1 MSLLSGV
8 IRPNQIGRLQV
19 SSRPRSLR
27 GFWSLSIP
35 RSTRSGNAAAVLC
48 RTRHWIRLSIVTEFG
63 ESSFWRLKHS
73 FLPLV
78 TNGKKTTTHFV
89 GLPTRFWGSISRA
102 PSGSERGTRS
112 SQRRIGGIRNATPRS
127 RFTLVMSP
135 LLARWVP
142 TTRLFSRTPIHPER
156 PDSGLHRA
164 LFRNIG
170 SELHPVP
177 LRGSA
182 KTQWPGSG
190 EQPVGVALGLA
201 HRAVTLCG

>member
-89 GLPTRFWGSISRA
+89 GLPTRFWGQFHAHLLDRKGA
-102 PSGSERGTRS
+102 LDLLDAVLGDQERDT
-112 SQRRIGGIRNATPRS
+112 
-127 RFTLVMSP
+127 
-135 LLARWVP
+135 
-142 TTRLFSRTPIHPER
+142 
-156 PDSGLHRA
+156 
-164 LFRNIG
+164 
-170 SELHPVP
+170 
-177 LRGSA
+177 
-182 KTQWPGSG
+182 
-190 EQPVGVALGLA
+190 
-201 HRAVTLCG
+201 